1 MSGYPLHLPQPRWK
15 IAKCLPVVS
24 TLDFS
29 VKNTKKGVALRQ
41 SFLQSGK
48 YSIGNPYTEV
58 SHFQSDGAHGLGSQ
72 AARPRKGP
80 TGTRRGK
87 RRGPAEQMNFPV
99 KSFDKEMSL
108 RGPTPHSEPR
118 ASRGT
123 RQSGSG
129 RRDPTARGAGPGAVK
144 AGSRGQVAL
153 RNAEREQGS
162 PGSSGRRGQREGP
175 ARVGRGGRGAA
186 GTRPQGAWGRRGSLP
201 PNAASPGRSSSFPD
215 CPKGA

>member
-1 MSGYPLHLPQPRWK
+1 MVRMGWAARQPDQEKDPQEPDEGSGGVPPSRWTSR
-15 IAKCLPVVS
+15 LRVS
-24 TLDFS
+24 T
-29 VKNTKKGVALRQ
+29 KKCR
-41 SFLQSGK
+41 SGGPPRIR
-48 YSIGNPYTEV
+48 SPGPR
-58 SHFQSDGAHGLGSQ
+58 GAPDK
-72 AARPRKGP
+72 AARGGGTPR
-80 TGTRRGK
+80 
-87 RRGPAEQMNFPV
+87 
-99 KSFDKEMSL
+99 
-108 RGPTPHSEPR
+108 
-118 ASRGT
+118 
-123 RQSGSG
+123 
-129 RRDPTARGAGPGAVK
+129 PGAQGRALTVK

>member
-129 RRDPTARGAGPGAVK
+129 RRDPTARGAGPGAHCQGWEPRPGGTKKRGERARVTRVQREARAEGRARAGGPGRPGGGGDK
-144 AGSRGQVAL
+144 ASRGL
-153 RNAEREQGS
+153 GTK
-162 PGSSGRRGQREGP
+162 GQPPSKRSL
-175 ARVGRGGRGAA
+175 ARAK
-186 GTRPQGAWGRRGSLP
+186 LF
-201 PNAASPGRSSSFPD
+201 FP
-215 CPKGA
+215 